1 MTAHSAQSGV
11 ALMTVM
17 LVLSIATVAV
27 VSMST
32 ARQMDIRR
40 TENQLR
46 QMQGWEYVY
55 GLESWAKARLQQDAN
70 DNKLDGLQDSWRKPL
85 TEMLVAEGSIQAQI
99 EDMQGRINLNNLW
112 VEGKVSEQD
121 VIRLQRLFAYLK
133 LKPELLDG
141 LLDWIDDDME
151 IRYPNGAE
159 DETYGRHKPPYRAAN
174 HFFTDVSELLLV
186 QGMTREQYQKILPY
200 VYVTDGYAPL
210 NVNTASTMVLRCL
223 ADDMSADQ
231 AESIFRASG
240 KPFEKIDD
248 FLKDEAVID
257 RAIRK
262 YGLAV
267 MSQHFLLSGQI
278 KMGKNQWLFSSQLQR
293 DKQGS
298 TRLIKRQRRSFAN
311 G

>member
-1 MTAHSAQSGV
+1 MTANSAQSGI
-11 ALMTVM
+11 ALITVM

-55 GLESWAKARLQQDAN
+55 GLEAWAKARLQQDAK
-70 DNKLDGLQDSWRKPL
+70 DNELDGLQDSWGKPL
-85 TEMLVAEGSIQAQI
+85 AEMAVAEGSIQAQI
-99 EDMQGRINLNNLW
+99 EDMQGRINLNNVW
-112 VEGKVSEQD
+112 VDGKVSEQD
-121 VIRLQRLFAYLK
+121 LNRIKRLWLLLK
-133 LKPELLDG
+133 LKPELLDAF
-141 LLDWIDDDME
+141 LDWIDDDME

-174 HFFTDVSELLLV
+174 RLFTEISELLLLE
-186 QGMTREQYQKILPY
+186 GMTREQYEKILPY
-200 VYVTDGYAPL
+200 VYVADEYTPL
-210 NVNTASTMVLRCL
+210 NINTASAMVLRCL

-248 FLKDEAVID
+248 FLKDEAVTD
-257 RAIRK
+257 SAIGK
-262 YGLAV
+262 YGLSV
-267 MSQHFLLSGQI
+267 MSQHFLLTGQI
-278 KMGKNQWLFSSQLQR
+278 KMGKNQWLFSSHLLR

-298 TRLIKRQRRSFAN
+298 TRLIKRQRRSFAH